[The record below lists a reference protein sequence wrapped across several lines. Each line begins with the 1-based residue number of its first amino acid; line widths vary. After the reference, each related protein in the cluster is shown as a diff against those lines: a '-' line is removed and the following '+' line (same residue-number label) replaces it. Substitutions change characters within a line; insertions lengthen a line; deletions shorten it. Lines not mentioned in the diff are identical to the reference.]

1 MKKLI
6 LLFILFFTVNSLIS
20 QKRNSQFLKTSIFDN
35 IDVRNI
41 GPAKVSGR
49 ITKVVKD
56 YTDKNTW
63 YVTTASG
70 NIWKTENN
78 GTTWLPIF
86 EHYGSYSI
94 GTITI
99 DPKNPKIIWV
109 GTGENNS
116 QRSVGFGDGIYK
128 SVDSGKSWKNMGLKT
143 SEHIAKIIV
152 DPEESHNI

>member
-49 ITKVVKD
+49 IRKVVKD

-86 EHYGSYSI
+86 ENYGSYSI

-99 DPKNPKIIWV
+99 DPKI
-109 GTGENNS
+109 
-116 QRSVGFGDGIYK
+116 
-128 SVDSGKSWKNMGLKT
+128 LK
-143 SEHIAKIIV
+143 
-152 DPEESHNI
+152 

>member
-1 MKKLI
+1 MKTAILI
-6 LLFILFFTVNSLIS
+6 LSILFSFYSIDLFS
-20 QKRNSQFLKTSIFDN
+20 QKRNTKPISNSLFEN
-35 IDVRNI
+35 INLRNI

-116 QRSVGFGDGIYK
+116 QRSVGIGDGIY
-128 SVDSGKSWKNMGLKT
+128 
-143 SEHIAKIIV
+143 
-152 DPEESHNI
+152 